1 MEFTN
6 RFHVPL
12 PLEDAWVLMLDVPR
26 ILPCLP
32 GARLTGDSGDGKY
45 SGSVT
50 LRLGPIKLAFDGQ
63 AELLRQDDAAHI
75 AWLRGSGAIPRAR
88 RGQLGVQLRARAGG
102 GRHRCRG
109 DDPAGTVRLG
119 GAVWPGQRHDHRGR
133 RADPGGV
140 RAQSERHADTGA
152 GGAAVVTIAGDER
165 PGGAA
170 ADAGGA
176 SPREATAPGFDA
188 GHGSP
193 QAQALL
199 FQAQAVLA
207 QAQAVL
213 AQVQSRGSPAGR
225 GEPRPSAE
233 LNMLSIGL
241 RAVWARIGYGISRLF
256 GRGDEPA
263 SDGRGR
269 DQPGRVRRD
278 GRGDGAT
285 PMRGSRASVSET
297 SCCAAA
303 SNDSSCCG
311 MYSHFRAR
319 HGVAGLECRRSATH
333 DAPGTFRP
341 AARPRAH
348 RDRPPP
354 GRAGRRGRRRH
365 SRTSS

>member
-12 PLEDAWVLMLDVPR
+12 PLEDAWALMLDVPR

-75 AWLRGSGAIPRAR
+75 AWLRGSGSDPKG
-88 RGQLGVQLRARAGG
+88 RGAVSSEFSFALEPAAGG
-102 GRHRCRG
+102 TAVAVTTRLELSGSVAQYGRG
-109 DDPAGTVRLG
+109 SGMITEVAGRIL
-119 GAVWPGQRHDHRGR
+119 AEF
-133 RADPGGV
+133 
-140 RAQSERHADTGA
+140 ERNLSVMLTQGA
-152 GGAAVVTIAGDER
+152 GGAAVVTMAGDER

-213 AQVQSRGSPAGR
+213 AQVQSRGIASRPGR
-225 GEPRPSAE
+225 EPRPSAE

-256 GRGDEPA
+256 GRG
-263 SDGRGR
+263 R
-269 DQPGRVRRD
+269 
-278 GRGDGAT
+278 
-285 PMRGSRASVSET
+285 
-297 SCCAAA
+297 
-303 SNDSSCCG
+303 
-311 MYSHFRAR
+311 
-319 HGVAGLECRRSATH
+319 
-333 DAPGTFRP
+333 
-341 AARPRAH
+341 
-348 RDRPPP
+348 
-354 GRAGRRGRRRH
+354 
-365 SRTSS
+365 